1 MTNAE
6 VYGALALILIE
17 LQKINERLDE
27 VINDCEAD
35 ALDLKHL
42 PDLMCR
48 EDKSISL

>member
-1 MTNAE
+1 MNNAE

-27 VINDCEAD
+27 VIKDCEAGV
-35 ALDLKHL
+35 LDVPHL
-42 PDLMCR
+42 PDLMYR